1 MHKQRTAVTN
11 QSLLGGNEKG
21 SEMTKRV
28 CLTSMGSPCG
38 GMQRKKREV
47 KKNKSPLHLVSITDQ
62 NPRG

>member
-1 MHKQRTAVTN
+1 MYKQRTAITK

-28 CLTSMGSPCG
+28 CPTLMGSPCDG
-38 GMQRKKREV
+38 VQRKKKEV

-62 NPRG
+62 NPCG